1 MLKDYLIDPEDD
13 EEEFDEVDANSAR
26 EALRYYYGAAM
37 VNDFPMAVID
47 LAGVD
52 SMSDE
57 EALEEAIE
65 NGLL

>member
-13 EEEFDEVDANSAR
+13 EEELDEEADSAR
-26 EALRYYYGAAM
+26 EALRDYYGTAM
-37 VNDFPMAVID
+37 VNGFPMAVID
-47 LAGVD
+47 LADVD

-57 EALEEAIE
+57 EAIEEAIE